1 MHIFRNNSSYSIR
14 RRPYEAVTICP
25 DHAAAVCRAYGRKPH
40 AVVSGKKV
48 NEMRQSKKAGQILI
62 IIILCIL
69 ILYLGFYIG
78 DFHIKDMFF
87 QQTQMSSFLMSRA
100 EKNCLAGL
108 SYRSD
113 GRASS
118 FSHWVAETAM
128 EFIPLGTY
136 VEEQVPMDTEI
147 EDRATYEM
155 ILAKQ
160 ANDENAVDEN
170 GNLIGKEPE
179 TKPVQAT
186 PDVIDT
192 SLEKL
197 KDFEYLTSH
206 FYTIDSSTSID
217 AKQLDAEKLLSKNMK
232 LDTSKE
238 GPKVLI
244 YHTHSQEAFQD
255 SRAGETSDTIMGMGA
270 YLAKLLNETYGISTI
285 HHEGVYD
292 LIDGKSDRS
301 KAYQLAEPQI
311 QKILKENPSIE
322 VVIDLHRDGV
332 ANTTHLVTE
341 IDGKPTAQIMFFNGL
356 SRTKANGN
364 IAYLSNPYIEDNLA
378 FSLQMQIAASKAWP
392 GFTRHIYLKSYR
404 YNMHLMPKALLI
416 EAGAQTNTVEEMR
429 NAMVL
434 LASTLDSV
442 LMP

>member
-1 MHIFRNNSSYSIR
+1 MKCAENRQVGVD
-14 RRPYEAVTICP
+14 EL
-25 DHAAAVCRAYGRKPH
+25 K
-40 AVVSGKKV
+40 
-48 NEMRQSKKAGQILI
+48 QSKRISQILI
-62 IIILCIL
+62 IVILCVL
-69 ILYLGFYIG
+69 ILYLGLYIG
-78 DFHIKDMFF
+78 DVRIKDTSY
-87 QQTQMSSFLMSRA
+87 QQTQLSSFLMSRA
-100 EKNCLAGL
+100 KRTCLPGL
-108 SYRSD
+108 SYSAED
-113 GRASS
+113 GGTS
-118 FSHWVAETAM
+118 FRRWVAESAM
-128 EFIPLGTY
+128 DIIPLGAY
-136 VEEQVPMDTEI
+136 VEEQLPVDTEI
-147 EDRATYEM
+147 EDRETYEM

-160 ANDENAVDEN
+160 ANDENAVDAD
-170 GNLIGKEPE
+170 GNLIGEEPE
-179 TKPVQAT
+179 TKPVQAS
-186 PDVIDT
+186 PAAIDT

-217 AKQLDAEKLLSKNMK
+217 AAQLDAEKLLNKNMK

-255 SRAGETSDTIMGMGA
+255 SREGETSDTIMGMGA
-270 YLAKLLNETYGISTI
+270 YLTKLLNETYGISTI

-292 LIDGKSDRS
+292 LINGKSDRS

-378 FSLQMQIAASKAWP
+378 FSLQMQIAAAKAWP

-416 EAGAQTNTVEEMR
+416 EAGAQTNTVEEMK

-434 LASTLDSV
+434 LADTLDRV

>member
-1 MHIFRNNSSYSIR
+1 MGKNRQGGVDELKQTR
-14 RRPYEAVTICP
+14 RI
-25 DHAAAVCRAYGRKPH
+25 
-40 AVVSGKKV
+40 SQ
-48 NEMRQSKKAGQILI
+48 MLI
-62 IIILCIL
+62 IITLCVL
-69 ILYLGFYIG
+69 ILYLGFYIS
-78 DFHIKDMFF
+78 DFHIKEAPF
-87 QQTQMSSFLMSRA
+87 QQTQMSSFLMNRA
-100 EKNCLAGL
+100 EKVCLAGFV
-108 SYRSD
+108 YRADDS
-113 GRASS
+113 ASS

-128 EFIPLGTY
+128 ELIPLGTF
-136 VEEQVPMDTEI
+136 VEEQVPVDTEI
-147 EDRATYEM
+147 EDRETYEM

-170 GNLIGKEPE
+170 GNLIGGEPE

-186 PDVIDT
+186 PAAIDT

-206 FYTIDSSTSID
+206 FYTVDSSTSID
-217 AKQLDAEKLLSKNMK
+217 AGQLDAEKLLNKDMK

-255 SRAGETSDTIMGMGA
+255 SREGETGDTIMGMGA
-270 YLAKLLNETYGISTI
+270 YLTKLLNETYGIKTI

-332 ANTTHLVTE
+332 ANTTHLVTD
-341 IDGKPTAQIMFFNGL
+341 INGKPTAQIMFFNGL

-404 YNMHLMPKALLI
+404 YNMHLMPKTLLI
-416 EAGAQTNTVEEMR
+416 EAGAQTNTVEEMK